1 MLASEDP
8 LNDTEPDT
16 SPVSEM
22 VRDVSSVVAV
32 DELPVTSPTKSAVT
46 FAKVTEAD
54 VPTACPIAIVG
65 LVPSPGVCVT
75 ATPVPAVMS
84 LT

>member
-1 MLASEDP
+1 MLASEEP

-32 DELPVTSPTKSAVT
+32 EELPVTSPTRSAVT
-46 FAKVTEAD
+46 FAKVTEAE
-54 VPTACPIAIVG
+54 VPTA
-65 LVPSPGVCVT
+65 
-75 ATPVPAVMS
+75 
-84 LT
+84 